1 MALSSR
7 VARPLLASIFVVG
20 GWDAFWNPASKAK
33 KAEVVTEPLAETAS
47 VQGLDAETLVRV
59 NGAIQVG
66 AGILLAVGKFRRLAS
81 LALIGSIVPTT
92 YAGHRFWEESDPTTR
107 SQQKMHFLKNI
118 GLLGG
123 LILAAFDTE
132 GEPSLAWR
140 AKRQAR
146 ELETALGATRATG
159 RRKARQAQG
168 SVTPVVSQV
177 SKSGVQTIRG
187 GRAASRRARRRLGA
201 AGLDLAEK
209 VALSPEARS
218 HAHDAIV
225 DVVKDSTLAA
235 SHAVQHAAELVSDVT
250 HQMTPPSRNSSHWR
264 ADGIAPFVLSGAG
277 HTTDALSKLREH
289 LPVDAAGEFLQ
300 SSLAQ
305 AKGHD

>member
-33 KAEVVTEPLAETAS
+33 KAEVVTEPLAETAG
-47 VQGLDAETLVRV
+47 VQGLDTETLVRV

-66 AGILLAVGKFRRLAS
+66 AGVLLAVGKFRRLAA

-107 SQQKMHFLKNI
+107 AQQRTHFLKNI

-132 GEPSLAWR
+132 GDPSLAWH

-146 ELETALGATRATG
+146 ELESALGASRATG

-168 SVTPVVSQV
+168 SVAPVVAQI
-177 SKSGVQTIRG
+177 SKSGVQTVRG

-201 AGLDLAEK
+201 AGHDLAEK
-209 VALSPEARS
+209 VALSPETRS

-225 DVVKDSTLAA
+225 GVVQESKQAA
-235 SHAVQHAAELVSDVT
+235 SQAVQHAAELVSDVT
-250 HQMTPPSRNSSHWR
+250 HQLTPPSRNGAPLR
-264 ADGIAPFVLSGAG
+264 VDTIAPLVVSGAER
-277 HTTDALSKLREH
+277 TADALSKLREH
-289 LPVDAAGEFLQ
+289 LPVDAAGEFMQ
-300 SSLAQ
+300 SSLAH
-305 AKGHD
+305 ARGKD